1 MDIPESLGT
10 DFVGTES
17 EDGEVS
23 DMPPPDRCT
32 GSVPVFG
39 HCKIVP

>member
-10 DFVGTES
+10 DFVGTVSTKS

-23 DMPPPDRCT
+23 GMQLPDRST
-32 GSVPVFG
+32 GSVPVFRSL
-39 HCKIVP
+39 

>member
-10 DFVGTES
+10 DFIGTES

-23 DMPPPDRCT
+23 GMLLPDRCT

-39 HCKIVP
+39 SL

>member
-10 DFVGTES
+10 DLVGTGRTKR

-23 DMPPPDRCT
+23 GMLPPDRCT

-39 HCKIVP
+39 SL